1 MPSNSSCTNYE
12 TYFKYTED
20 VDLLQ
25 LEFKAMN
32 YIEENVSNQYC
43 RNYLKAALCVT
54 IYPPCNNVSNNASV
68 QRLCPGECDSLLNSS
83 TCSSDTT
90 NVVGV
95 LSSQIADPFI
105 NFTINCSNSLSFANM
120 FLNTSTCY
128 DNNCISI
135 LDSAE
140 VPNT

>member
-1 MPSNSSCTNYE
+1 MPSNSSCATQE
-12 TYFKYTED
+12 MYFKYTED
-20 VDLLQ
+20 IDLLE

-32 YIEENVSNQYC
+32 YIKESVDNQYC
-43 RNYLKAALCVT
+43 RNYLMAALCMT
-54 IYPPCNNVSNNASV
+54 IYPPCTNNASV

-83 TCSSDTT
+83 TCSSNTT
-90 NVVGV
+90 NLIKY
-95 LSSQIADPFI
+95 LSSQIENPLI

-128 DNNCISI
+128 DSTCISI
-135 LDSAE
+135 LDNAK